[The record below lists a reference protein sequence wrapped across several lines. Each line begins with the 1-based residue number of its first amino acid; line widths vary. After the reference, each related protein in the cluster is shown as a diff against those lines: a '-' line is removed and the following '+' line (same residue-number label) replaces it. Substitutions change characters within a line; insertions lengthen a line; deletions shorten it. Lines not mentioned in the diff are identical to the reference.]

1 MSIPSMSS
9 LDMSKVCRKDITISL
24 TDEERQLFSIIMEA
38 NQDLHLHSTIRV
50 AGGWVR
56 DKVDLQGVVN
66 V

>member
-1 MSIPSMSS
+1 MSR
-9 LDMSKVCRKDITISL
+9 VCRRDITISL

-56 DKVDLQGVVN
+56 DKVDSQRVVN
-66 V
+66 A

>member
-1 MSIPSMSS
+1 
-9 LDMSKVCRKDITISL
+9 MSKVCRKDITISL

-66 V
+66 A